1 MSDLLKTSFVS
12 RSHCKKHTGVITE
25 FDESLW
31 GTLVDYIVVHGRGD
45 VRVVFRDGSEVKN
58 EEFTKSKA
66 IF

>member
-12 RSHCKKHTGVITE
+12 RSHCKNHTGVITE

-45 VRVVFRDGSEVKN
+45 VRVVFRDGSEIKH
-58 EEFTKSKA
+58 
-66 IF
+66 